1 MRQIFKGKVLWI
13 DIHDPTKDDIQY
25 LNQNF
30 KFHPLILKELE
41 TPSQRNKA
49 EIYNDYLYIVTHLP
63 YWDPL
68 KQVSVPWE
76 LDIIIS
82 SHYLITV
89 SYGPILEGHEELLE
103 KIYQKDFEEVYLRDI
118 AKLFYFIMTNYFSFA
133 MREIVHIQEKI
144 NRIEEE
150 IFSGHHQKVIPLIS
164 YVKRDVLN
172 FRRISRY
179 LKEDIASLTRRAPL
193 VLGEGSK
200 IYFEDL
206 MGESLRIDNV
216 IEGFKDTI
224 ESLENTN
231 NSYIEYKIN
240 ILTKI
245 YTVIS
250 FVTWP
255 TLLII
260 SMYQMNTSFLP
271 FVGYRYDFFIILA
284 LAFLPSFIIYL
295 ILKRKKLM

>member
-30 KFHPLILKELE
+30 RFHPLILKELE

-89 SYGPILEGHEELLE
+89 SYGPILEGHKELLE

-118 AKLFYFIMTNYFSFA
+118 TKLFYFIMTNYFSFA

-164 YVKRDVLN
+164 YVKRDILN

-271 FVGYRYDFFIILA
+271 FVGYHYDFFIILA

>member
-89 SYGPILEGHEELLE
+89 SYGQILEGHEELLE

-164 YVKRDVLN
+164 YVKRDILN

-206 MGESLRIDNV
+206 MGESLKIDNV

-271 FVGYRYDFFIILA
+271 FVGYHYDFFIILA